1 MDMTAVTASQVVFAR
16 EGRGYARDAVEIF
29 RSAVVAALVDAA
41 SELEVARARIGEL
54 EADRPD
60 SAAARTGRM
69 RDFVESFELLFA
81 GSESVA
87 AAREERAVQVA
98 IGHMLVADRSVAAEA
113 EAVERSAR
121 HKSEANQIISKA
133 RELAE
138 ASRAAAAEE
147 SNLVAAS
154 ARTIVDDARR
164 RAYEQV
170 RTTARLAQTTH
181 QAEQRLEAL
190 TNHVKAELRAV
201 SQLVSPSSLE
211 QGSVGESGYTEANA
225 PLVKSLLPNDL
236 PPVEAIGRTD
246 FYNQHETMLDLTGAA
261 SPDIDLRDDRTVYE
275 RRLGGLR
282 ARIKAAEA
290 ADREAA
296 LVDDRLD
303 RDRQDETVEI

>member
-41 SELEVARARIGEL
+41 SELEVARERIEEL
-54 EADRPD
+54 KADRPD

-69 RDFVESFELLFA
+69 RDFVESYELLFA

-98 IGHMLVADRSVAAEA
+98 IGYMLVADRSVAAEA
-113 EAVERSAR
+113 EAVAR
-121 HKSEANQIISKA
+121 HKSEANQIISQA

-154 ARTIVDDARR
+154 ARTIVEDARR
-164 RAYEQV
+164 RADEQV
-170 RTTARLAQTTH
+170 RATARLTQTTH

-190 TNHVKAELRAV
+190 TDHVKAELRAV

-225 PLVKSLLPNDL
+225 PPMKSPLPNDL

-246 FYNQHETMLDLTGAA
+246 FYDQHETMVDLTGAA
-261 SPDIDLRDDRTVYE
+261 SQDIDLRDDRTVYE

-282 ARIKAAEA
+282 ARIEAAEA

>member
-41 SELEVARARIGEL
+41 SELEVARERIEEL
-54 EADRPD
+54 KADRPD

-69 RDFVESFELLFA
+69 RDFVESYELLFA

-98 IGHMLVADRSVAAEA
+98 IGYMLVADRSVAAEA
-113 EAVERSAR
+113 EAVAR
-121 HKSEANQIISKA
+121 HKSEANQIISQA

-154 ARTIVDDARR
+154 ARTIVEDARR
-164 RAYEQV
+164 RADEQV
-170 RTTARLAQTTH
+170 RATARLTQTTH

-190 TNHVKAELRAV
+190 TDHVKAELRAV

-225 PLVKSLLPNDL
+225 PPMKSPLPNDL

-246 FYNQHETMLDLTGAA
+246 FYDQHETMLDLTGAA
-261 SPDIDLRDDRTVYE
+261 SQDIDLRDDRTVYE

-282 ARIKAAEA
+282 ARIEAAEA

>member
-41 SELEVARARIGEL
+41 SELEVARERIEEL
-54 EADRPD
+54 KADRPD

-69 RDFVESFELLFA
+69 RDLVESYELLFA

-98 IGHMLVADRSVAAEA
+98 IGYMLVADRSVAAEA
-113 EAVERSAR
+113 EAVAR
-121 HKSEANQIISKA
+121 HKSEANQIISQA

-154 ARTIVDDARR
+154 ARTIVEDARR
-164 RAYEQV
+164 RADEQV
-170 RTTARLAQTTH
+170 RATARLTQTTH

-190 TNHVKAELRAV
+190 TDHVKAELRAV

-225 PLVKSLLPNDL
+225 PPMKSPLPNDL

-246 FYNQHETMLDLTGAA
+246 FYDQHETMLDLTGAA
-261 SPDIDLRDDRTVYE
+261 SQDIDLRDDRTVYQ

-282 ARIKAAEA
+282 ARIEAAEA